1 MDHDGGR
8 SRQGGASARDL
19 TTDLTLRLF
28 PHGVEEF
35 CAGIGEPGTLVEI
48 ERGNIQVHP

>member
-1 MDHDGGR
+1 
-8 SRQGGASARDL
+8 
-19 TTDLTLRLF
+19 
-28 PHGVEEF
+28 VEEF